1 MFIKSLGLG
10 LGGGM
15 PLVSILDMPSKNP
28 NAEPAL
34 RRIRI
39 DKAPS
44 TRETKTLGQNRVAQL
59 ARKKALLI
67 DAARNA
73 MRSEL
78 PNQLPTKK
86 NPVKTAE
93 RSSENTQTNFEN

>member
-1 MFIKSLGLG
+1 
-10 LGGGM
+10 M
-15 PLVSILDMPSKNP
+15 PLVSILEMPRKNP
-28 NAEPAL
+28 NAEPVL
-34 RRIRI
+34 RRIGI

-78 PNQLPTKK
+78 PNQLPTQK
-86 NPVKTAE
+86 NPVKTAA
-93 RSSENTQTNFEN
+93 RDGRKKRHSGL